1 MTLRADRKET
11 SIMADT
17 RLKFSMG
24 QLVATP
30 SALATLNPDDVAA
43 AVRRH
48 ANGDWGELDEHDRL
62 VNESALT
69 DGSRLFSAYRDRV
82 GTKFWVIT
90 ESDRSVTTV
99 LLPEDY

>member
-1 MTLRADRKET
+1 MPDAT
-11 SIMADT
+11 
-17 RLKFSMG
+17 LKFDLG

-30 SALATLNPDDVAA
+30 NALANLNPEDVSA

-48 ANGDWGELDEHDRL
+48 AGGDWGELDEHDRIA
-62 VNESALT
+62 NEAALT
-69 DGSRLFSAYRDRV
+69 AGSRLFSAYHDRA
-82 GTKFWVIT
+82 GSKFWVIT